1 MAGKAHR
8 RYLVV
13 WGWCS
18 VVLAIAAIAFNAAV
32 DPYGALATPAHLGF
46 NWYKPEQTKQVR
58 LFKAI
63 RLLDLHPT
71 IVVLGSSRAELGID
85 PETAAAGKAGVSYNA
100 ALSGAN
106 MHEIRAYFNH
116 ALANQARVERVVL
129 GLDFFAFNQHR
140 LVQPDFVSERLGKR
154 YVIPQDWLRL
164 LFSLAATQASITTLA
179 ENQPPHQQ
187 ISYTSLGKRSE
198 QAFIRNNLPKQ
209 SVINGFKYSLHKFLT
224 DPAMYKDYELSQE
237 ALAELA
243 DLVATCRDRH
253 IELHLFI
260 SPAHAL
266 QWEAIDRAGLWSV
279 FEDWKRAVAD
289 IEPLWDFADYNSIS
303 TESVSDRMVYYLDN
317 SHYRERV
324 GNWVLAR
331 LLAQGAVP
339 EDFGAWLTPAT
350 VEDRLQAVRR
360 HRQQWRSQHASELA
374 IFDNLR
380 LKP

>member
-1 MAGKAHR
+1 VGRKAHR

-13 WGWCS
+13 LGWCS
-18 VVLAIAAIAFNAAV
+18 IVLAIAAIAFNATV
-32 DPYGALATPAHLGF
+32 DPYGALTTPTYLGL
-46 NWYKPEQTKQVR
+46 NLYKPEQTKQVR

-63 RLLDLHPT
+63 RLLDVRPN
-71 IVVLGSSRAELGID
+71 IIVLGSSRAELGID
-85 PETAAAGKAGVSYNA
+85 PETAAAGASGVSYNA

-106 MHEIRAYFNH
+106 MHEIRAYFDH
-116 ALANQARVERVVL
+116 ALANQARVERVVF
-129 GLDFFAFNQHR
+129 GLDFFTFNQHR
-140 LVQPDFVSERLGKR
+140 LVQPDFVPERLEKR
-154 YVIPQDWLRL
+154 HIIPQDWLRL
-164 LFSLAATQASITTLA
+164 LFSLAATQASFTTIA
-179 ENQPPHQQ
+179 ENQPPRQQ

-198 QAFIRNNLPKQ
+198 QTFIRTSLPRQ
-209 SVINGFKYSLHKFLT
+209 SIVNGFKYSLHKFLT
-224 DPAMYKDYELSQE
+224 DPAMYKDYELSAD

-243 DLVATCRDRH
+243 DVVATCRDRQ
-253 IELHLFI
+253 IDLHLFI

-279 FEDWKRAVAD
+279 FEDWKRAVAN
-289 IEPLWDFADYNSIS
+289 IAPLWDFADYDAIS
-303 TESVSDRMVYYLDN
+303 TEPVSDRMVNYLDN

-331 LLAQGAVP
+331 LFKQGRTP
-339 EDFGAWLTPAT
+339 ENFGAWLTPAT

-380 LKP
+380 LTP